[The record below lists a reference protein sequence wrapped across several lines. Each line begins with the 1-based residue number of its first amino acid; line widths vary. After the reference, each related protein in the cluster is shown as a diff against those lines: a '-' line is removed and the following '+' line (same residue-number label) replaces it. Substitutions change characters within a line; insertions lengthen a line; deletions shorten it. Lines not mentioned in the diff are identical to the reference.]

1 MNLGTSQRSMPMDP
15 SSLYSQGIM
24 QSKPGLGNAGEY
36 NRSTWEIFCAL
47 LKELM
52 EHSRGISMIIRY
64 N

>member
-36 NRSTWEIFCAL
+36 NRSTWEIFCAF

-52 EHSRGISMIIRY
+52 EH
-64 N
+64 